1 MFMNKSKNSEI
12 FNKCF
17 SVIGFLAAVF
27 GLVIVIFLIY
37 NVFTTGYPRLSW
49 KFLSSFP
56 SRKPLEAGI
65 LSAWVGSVWIVVTTV
80 MVSFPVG
87 VAAAIYLEEYA
98 RKNWM
103 TEVIEINI
111 ANLSAVPSII
121 YGLLGLELFVRI
133 LKLGN
138 SVLAGGL
145 TMGLLVLP
153 IIIISSREA
162 IRSIPSTIREASYA
176 LGATKWQTIRK
187 QVLPSAMPGILTGA
201 ILAISR
207 AIGEAAPL
215 IMIGALTYIA
225 FLPEMPIKTEFPFFS
240 LQGFM
245 DGFTNLPIQIFNWVS
260 RPQREFSV
268 NAAAGI
274 TVLLVI
280 VFIINGLVA
289 VLRNKYE
296 KKMRW

>member
-1 MFMNKSKNSEI
+1 MNKPKRLEI
-12 FNKCF
+12 ANKVF
-17 SVIGFLAAVF
+17 PVIGFLAAVF
-27 GLVIVIFLIY
+27 GLVMVIFLIY
-37 NVFTTGYPRLSW
+37 NVVTTGFPRLNW
-49 KFLSSFP
+49 QFLISFP

-65 LSAWVGSVWIVVTTV
+65 LSAWVGTIWIVVTTV
-80 MVSFPVG
+80 MVAFPAG
-87 VAAAIYLEEYA
+87 VSAAIYLEEYA
-98 RKNWM
+98 KKNWM
-103 TEVIEINI
+103 TELIEINI
-111 ANLSAVPSII
+111 ANLSAVPAII

-153 IIIISSREA
+153 TIIISSREA

-187 QVLPSAMPGILTGA
+187 QVIPAAMPGILTGA

-225 FLPEMPIKTEFPFFS
+225 FLPEMPIKSDFPFIS
-240 LQGFM
+240 LKGLF
-245 DGFTNLPIQIFNWVS
+245 DGFTNMPIQIFNWVT
-260 RPQREFSV
+260 RPQRGFSV
-268 NAAAGI
+268 NAAAAI
-274 TVLLVI
+274 TILLVI
-280 VFIINGLVA
+280 VFIINGIVA
-289 VLRNKYE
+289 LLRNRYE

>member
-1 MFMNKSKNSEI
+1 MNKPKKFEI
-12 FNKCF
+12 ANKVF
-17 SVIGFLAAVF
+17 PVIGFLAAVF
-27 GLVIVIFLIY
+27 GLVMVIFLIY
-37 NVFTTGYPRLSW
+37 NVVTDGFPRLNLT
-49 KFLSSFP
+49 FLISFP

-65 LSAWVGSVWIVVTTV
+65 LSAWVGTIWIVVTTV
-80 MVSFPVG
+80 MVSFPSG
-87 VAAAIYLEEYA
+87 VLAAIYLEEYA
-98 RKNWM
+98 KKSWM
-103 TEVIEINI
+103 TELIEINI
-111 ANLSAVPSII
+111 ANLSAVPAII

-187 QVLPSAMPGILTGA
+187 QVIPAAMPGILTGA

-240 LQGFM
+240 FQGFF
-245 DGFTNLPIQIFNWVS
+245 DGFTNMPIQIFNWVT
-260 RPQREFSV
+260 RPQRGFSV
-268 NAAAGI
+268 NAAAAI

-280 VFIINGLVA
+280 VFIINGIVA
-289 VLRNKYE
+289 LLRNRYE